1 MTLILLGLF
10 FILITTF
17 GIPIFITIGG
27 ISILGFIL
35 TNDNEI
41 ASSIAV
47 IQEMYKIAENPI
59 FITIPLFTF
68 AGYLMA
74 ESKTSTR
81 LINLSR
87 AFLGWLPGSLAVV
100 ALFACSFFTVFT
112 GASGVTIIAL
122 GGLLFP
128 SLLKEG
134 YPEKFSLGI
143 LTIGGS
149 RGITFPPSL
158 PLILFGVI
166 ASMSM
171 QNIGNN
177 STVSIDKLFV
187 AGAIPGILELTALS
201 IFAMYVGTK
210 AGVSRTKFSLQ
221 ECFKAVREAAWE
233 IPIPLIIIFGIYGGY
248 FTASEAASV
257 VAFYVFIVEVFIYH
271 DIDFRKDL
279 PRIIKESMVLI
290 GGIFI
295 IIGAAFGLTNFLVDQ
310 EVPTLLL
317 DWTKKY
323 ITNKVTFLILLNI
336 FLLVV
341 GAMLDVFASILVVLP
356 LIIPIALEYG
366 IDPVHLGII
375 FLLNLEIAYSTPPL
389 GLNLFIA
396 SFRFNRPIISLY
408 FSTLPFL
415 CIMFITLMII
425 TYVPTIS
432 LTMLDKDKTS
442 TGFLLILAIVAI
454 FILSAL
460 ALIFFEK
467 KIKVDKP
474 DLIEP
479 VPPVAIED

>member
-1 MTLILLGLF
+1 MTFILLGLF
-10 FILITTF
+10 FVLITSF

-27 ISILGFIL
+27 ISILGFII
-35 TNDNEI
+35 TNDNNI
-41 ASSIAV
+41 PSSIAV
-47 IQEMYKIAENPI
+47 VQEMYKIAENPI

-68 AGYLMA
+68 AGYMMA

-87 AFLGWLPGSLAVV
+87 AFLGWLPGSLAIV
-100 ALFACSFFTVFT
+100 ALFSCSFFTVFT

-128 SLLKEG
+128 SLIREN

-158 PLILFGVI
+158 PFIFFGVI

-171 QNIGNN
+171 QNIG
-177 STVSIDKLFV
+177 SEVTVSVDKLFV

-201 IFAMYVGTK
+201 IFAMIIGTK
-210 AGVSRTKFSLQ
+210 SGVARTKFS
-221 ECFKAVREAAWE
+221 FKDCVTAVREAAWE
-233 IPIPLIIIFGIYGGY
+233 IPIPLIILFGIYGGY

-257 VAFYVFIVEVFIYH
+257 VAFYVFIVETFIYR
-271 DIDFRKDL
+271 DIHVINDL

-323 ITNKVTFLILLNI
+323 ISSKVTFLLLLNV

-341 GAMLDVFASILVVLP
+341 GALLDVFASILVVLP

-408 FSTLPFL
+408 MATLPFL
-415 CIMFITLMII
+415 GIMVVTLMLI
-425 TYVPTIS
+425 TYFPVFS
-432 LTMLDKDKTS
+432 LALLEKDKT
-442 TGFLLILAIVAI
+442 TAIMIILSII
-454 FILSAL
+454 GLFILSGI
-460 ALIFFEK
+460 ALILFESKIAK
-467 KIKVDKP
+467 KRLTGPENNVQ
-474 DLIEP
+474 DLA
-479 VPPVAIED
+479 VED